1 VEKMGTSHSSV
12 QRKRKKLEKTHI
24 AEAQRRDVEAEDV
37 EGGRSLVM
45 RKVLLTP
52 EKEVES
58 SVQRTRLFRTACKTK
73 GWACKV
79 IVDSGSTDNLVSTE
93 MVEKL
98 ELETTDHPSPY
109 KVSWL
114 QKGHQVNV
122 TKQCLVEFK
131 IGGYNDKILCD
142 VIPMDVCHLLL
153 GRPWQYDRNVIH
165 DGRMNTYTLEKNGR
179 THMLLPI
186 KDKEV
191 KPEVSNTSTSHEWEG
206 TSY

>member
-1 VEKMGTSHSSV
+1 MM
-12 QRKRKKLEKTHI
+12 Q
-24 AEAQRRDVEAEDV
+24 
-37 EGGRSLVM
+37 
-45 RKVLLTP
+45 KVFLTP

-58 SVQRTRLFRTACKTK
+58 SAQRTRLFRTAWKTK

-79 IVDSGSTDNLVSTE
+79 IVDSGSTKNLVSTE

-142 VIPMDVCHLLL
+142 VIPMNVCHLLL

-179 THMLLPI
+179 KHMFLPI
-186 KDKEV
+186 KNKDL
-191 KPEVSNTSTSHEWEG
+191 KPEVSNTVLLMSRKELLTEVKKKEDP
-206 TSY
+206 